1 MEDDIRKLADVR
13 PNASVSVDARTNNL
27 LDRSVQNTV
36 RFNSVAVSTK
46 SMDQR
51 MRQEELDKVK
61 KASEVHQREVDE
73 LRLRIRELDQE
84 VAKQKDSY
92 MRKSSAKMPL
102 VQ

>member
-1 MEDDIRKLADVR
+1 
-13 PNASVSVDARTNNL
+13 
-27 LDRSVQNTV
+27 
-36 RFNSVAVSTK
+36 
-46 SMDQR
+46 

-61 KASEVHQREVDE
+61 KASEAHQMEVDE

-92 MRKSSAKMPL
+92 MRKSSAKMPS